1 MCSCNFYF
9 IRFFFYLGRAPRE
22 VEEFQVTA
30 DSSEILKKAGEMNK
44 GILHDN
50 LLSLFDLSDYY
61 DVAESNENIG
71 DTMIPNT
78 SPNITFGVSEVSSN
92 GIASRAAARLLV
104 WCILFFQSSLFHYS
118 WMGGEVGCSSTTTG
132 RQRAVPAGAAASPL
146 PPSSQP
152 SMAPVLPPPAS
163 WRRSSVYPHPAS
175 LFFLEVFLTSGE
187 SSSLPRIVEVR
198 TVTFTICGCKPSPGV
213 AGSFCS
219 NVP

>member
-50 LLSLFDLSDYY
+50 LLSLSDLSDYY

-104 WCILFFQSSLFHYS
+104 QRLQSQSL
-118 WMGGEVGCSSTTTG
+118 
-132 RQRAVPAGAAASPL
+132 QPL
-146 PPSSQP
+146 PPPGRGDPQRP
-152 SMAPVLPPPAS
+152 QC
-163 WRRSSVYPHPAS
+163 RS
-175 LFFLEVFLTSGE
+175 L
-187 SSSLPRIVEVR
+187 
-198 TVTFTICGCKPSPGV
+198 
-213 AGSFCS
+213 
-219 NVP
+219 